1 MVRRLVAVSFV
12 GAAAFAFGFCFA
24 GWIVGEGI
32 KDGSL
37 DDAIDEVR
45 ARRRRMMFE

>member
-1 MVRRLVAVSFV
+1 MRRLAAFSFI

-37 DDAIDEVR
+37 DNAIDDVR